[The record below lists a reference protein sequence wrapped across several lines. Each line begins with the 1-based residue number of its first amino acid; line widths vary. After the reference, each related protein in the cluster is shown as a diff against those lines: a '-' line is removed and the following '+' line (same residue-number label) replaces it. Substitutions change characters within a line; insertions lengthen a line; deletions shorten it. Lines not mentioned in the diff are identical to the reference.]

1 MKGAYVHLSTV
12 SEWLDWI
19 GSVHQTEIELGLE
32 RIRKVAMCLGL
43 LESNCVVITVGGTN
57 GKGSVVAGLEAIYLA
72 AGYHVGVFT
81 SPFILTHNEQVRVDG
96 TQANDESF
104 CDAFAKIESA
114 RSEVTL
120 TPFEYHA
127 LAALMIFKNHP
138 LDVMVLEVGLGGR
151 LDAVNVLDADVS
163 VVTSISIDHVAW
175 LGDTRE
181 KIAIEKAGIFRAGRP
196 AICGEIDPPVT
207 LVQTADTVGAPFYQ
221 SGKHF
226 HHTKNAESWT
236 WHSQEVTYVQLPYN
250 NLLIQ
255 NMATCLMAITS
266 LQHKLPVTDN
276 EVRQGLATVSLPGRM
291 QIVKGPVME
300 MLDVAHNPG
309 AATVLAEKLS
319 QLPCT
324 GKTVAVFSM
333 LDDKDI
339 DSTIAI
345 MQPIITEWMIAPLE
359 SSRGASLETLKKIFR
374 KAVVN
379 GVHEHQTIANA
390 YQAALQQTNPG
401 DRIIIFG
408 SFYTV
413 AEIMRL
419 KQPAP

>member
-32 RIRKVAMCLGL
+32 RIHKVAMRLGL

-151 LDAVNVLDADVS
+151 LDATNIVDCDIALVTTVDLDHQAF
-163 VVTSISIDHVAW
+163 

-181 KIAIEKAGIFRAGRP
+181 KIGFEKAGIMRENTYAVVGDLDPPQSVLKHAETINAKLLCREQQFSLIQHEKNWSFSLNHKIYEKLNVPYIPIDNVATALTVLSLLEVPISSNKINTVIKLTKVAGRT
-196 AICGEIDPPVT
+196 ELFV
-207 LVQTADTVGAPFYQ
+207 
-221 SGKHF
+221 
-226 HHTKNAESWT
+226 KNCD
-236 WHSQEVTYVQLPYN
+236 VL
-250 NLLIQ
+250 
-255 NMATCLMAITS
+255 
-266 LQHKLPVTDN
+266 
-276 EVRQGLATVSLPGRM
+276 
-291 QIVKGPVME
+291 
-300 MLDVAHNPG
+300 LDVGHNPQ
-309 AATVLAEKLS
+309 AARYLANYLKNMNYN
-319 QLPCT
+319 
-324 GKTVAVFSM
+324 KIFAVVGM
-333 LDDKDI
+333 LADKDI
-339 DSTIAI
+339 TNALS
-345 MQPIITEWMIAPLE
+345 PLIE
-359 SSRGASLETLKKIFR
+359 YVDAWYLGSLHVNRGAKAQQLSEKLNVLNESVNCFDNVTQAFKMASSVAGR
-374 KAVVN
+374 KDLILV
-379 GVHEHQTIANA
+379 
-390 YQAALQQTNPG
+390 Y
-401 DRIIIFG
+401 G

-413 AEIMRL
+413 TEIRRL
-419 KQPAP
+419 LV